1 MYSCGR
7 DSTFKY
13 KTILHKWVSVSVLKF
28 SRSVTTM
35 VQFMWLLN
43 KLFQAT
49 YYCTERWNVRK
60 QNPCEPGVTTSWN
73 TRDSI
78 ADRARN
84 SFPYTPSGHNT
95 SKPQVV
101 KRDRS
106 KFTLRSIPKA
116 SVDLRTLQRK
126 EIGMCQWD
134 GKCFQEQRI
143 AHAQSFPPVP
153 PTHTPQLL
161 VACPNYCPMDIDG
174 TTTRVST
181 DHPLATQYGGLSTGT
196 PHFVQYLLFI
206 ISRFNFF
213 YFLNR

>member
-13 KTILHKWVSVSVLKF
+13 KTILYKWGSASVLKF
-28 SRSVTTM
+28 STCIAAM
-35 VQFMWLLN
+35 VQFMWRLN

-49 YYCTERWNVRK
+49 FYCTERWNVRK
-60 QNPCEPGVTTSWN
+60 KNPVEPRLTTSWN

-78 ADRARN
+78 ADKARN
-84 SFPYTPSGHNT
+84 SFPYTPSGHNM
-95 SKPQVV
+95 SKSQVV
-101 KRDRS
+101 RRDGR

-116 SVDLRTLQRK
+116 SVDLPTLQRK

-134 GKCFQEQRI
+134 RNCVQEQRN
-143 AHAQSFPPVP
+143 AHAQSFLPVP

-161 VACPNYCPMDIDG
+161 VACPMDIDG

-181 DHPLATQYGGLSTGT
+181 DHPLATQYGGFSTGT
-196 PHFVQYLLFI
+196 PYFLQYLLFI
-206 ISRFNFF
+206 INRLHFFN
-213 YFLNR
+213 FLNR